1 MASDSESDYELE
13 LSEETRKILQQVM
26 AEKEAETERFEALKR
41 QAESDFDQAKQA
53 DMSLFTENWQL
64 SQFWYDDETSRALG
78 QEALDNTNDSSVI
91 VCISSPSAFV
101 KLMSME
107 PPKNAKIY
115 VFEFDTRFDI
125 YGEQFVHYDFNH
137 PDSFRLLDELKGKV
151 DYIIADPPF
160 LSDECLTKTLETV
173 DVLRKPETG
182 KVLFC
187 TGAKMTDLLLSRQYT
202 LTSFDPKHKGG
213 LSNDFRS
220 YSNYTSVKFPTRHL
234 NISTTISH
242 ISNHNTLLAHQ
253 EKRQE
258 YEQEEAQPDR
268 QVYLSQLFLAS
279 QLSMDLEDILDSPD
293 LDSCQMC
300 HQSMRLAKTFALQAP
315 DLVPGLLRELC
326 LKYKFRRPDTCEGLW
341 ERLGP
346 ELIGIFSEL
355 NLDGSD
361 GYYTCA
367 YAFPGSCPL
376 PVHQPNPIT
385 FPKPKPANAQQPPPS
400 GETIQVLHFSDWHVD
415 PLYQRGS
422 EAKCSHNICCR
433 DYGRFNDPGPI
444 KKPASKWGESKC
456 DTPIALGVSA
466 LEAIQKFVPEAAFG
480 IFTGDIV
487 SHDSWM
493 ITQKYVEDEE
503 TRSYELFKQYL
514 QEIKLYVALG
524 NHDSYPSDQAPG
536 KERPNSY
543 ITHKWLYDHVA
554 DIWEK
559 NNWITSVE
567 ADYAKS
573 HNAMFM
579 TRPMPGLK
587 LITLNTDLYYVRN
600 YFTMLDTEQDDPS
613 GLFHDLILE
622 LQDSEDRGERV
633 WIMGHMAPVARS
645 LPRSSILFQR
655 IVARYSPHVIA
666 GLFFGHFHLD
676 KFIVMHDPDLP
687 QGEDSAVNVVYQGP
701 SVTPNDRMN
710 PGIRWYDVD
719 AKTFSILDSHTAIAD
734 VMTHSTEWELNDQD
748 PLWTHEYS
756 AKALYADR
764 TSPEGSNENPAA
776 SDPLSPQF
784 WYSAVERMRHDRDLF
799 KQYLEFQSKS
809 SSEAK
814 PCPKDSAC
822 ERETLCQMQAST
834 VIAAEACIEEEV
846 AAHKH
851 GKASKKASKKA
862 PFGRTRAGRE
872 IMLQEYDAQRGVMDG
887 LAAMAM
893 IGIRRLERS
902 KDEF

>member
-1 MASDSESDYELE
+1 
-13 LSEETRKILQQVM
+13 
-26 AEKEAETERFEALKR
+26 
-41 QAESDFDQAKQA
+41 
-53 DMSLFTENWQL
+53 
-64 SQFWYDDETSRALG
+64 
-78 QEALDNTNDSSVI
+78 
-91 VCISSPSAFV
+91 
-101 KLMSME
+101 
-107 PPKNAKIY
+107 
-115 VFEFDTRFDI
+115 
-125 YGEQFVHYDFNH
+125 
-137 PDSFRLLDELKGKV
+137 
-151 DYIIADPPF
+151 
-160 LSDECLTKTLETV
+160 
-173 DVLRKPETG
+173 
-182 KVLFC
+182 
-187 TGAKMTDLLLSRQYT
+187 
-202 LTSFDPKHKGG
+202 
-213 LSNDFRS
+213 
-220 YSNYTSVKFPTRHL
+220 
-234 NISTTISH
+234 
-242 ISNHNTLLAHQ
+242 
-253 EKRQE
+253 
-258 YEQEEAQPDR
+258 
-268 QVYLSQLFLAS
+268 
-279 QLSMDLEDILDSPD
+279 MDLEDLLDSPD

-300 HQSMRLAKTFALQAP
+300 HRGMRLAKTFAHQAP
-315 DLVPGLLRELC
+315 DFVPGLMRELC

-376 PVHQPNPIT
+376 PVHHPKPLT
-385 FPKPKPANAQQPPPS
+385 FPKPKPTNAQQPPPS
-400 GETIQVLHFSDWHVD
+400 GESIQVLHFSDWHVD
-415 PLYQRGS
+415 PLYQHGT

-466 LEAIQKFVPEAAFG
+466 LEAIQKFVPQAAFG

-487 SHDSWM
+487 SHDAWM

-567 ADYAKS
+567 AEYAKS

-600 YFTMLDTEQDDPS
+600 YFTMLDTMQDDPS

-633 WIMGHMAPVARS
+633 WIMGHMAPVAKS

-687 QGEDSAVNVVYQGP
+687 HGENSAVNVIYQGP
-701 SVTPNDRMN
+701 SITPNDRMN

-719 AKTFSILDSHTAIAD
+719 AKTFSILDTHTAIAD
-734 VMTHSTEWELNDQD
+734 IMTHGVDWELNDQD
-748 PLWTHEYS
+748 PEWTHEYA
-756 AKALYADR
+756 AKALYSDPTA
-764 TSPEGSNENPAA
+764 SQGSSANPGPL
-776 SDPLSPQF
+776 DPLSPQF
-784 WYSAVERMRHDRDLF
+784 WYSAVERMTHDRDLF
-799 KQYLEFQSKS
+799 KQYLEYRSKS

-834 VIAAEACIEEEV
+834 VVEAEACIAEEIQ
-846 AAHKH
+846 AQKH
-851 GKASKKASKKA
+851 GKGKKKANKRA
-862 PFGRTRAGRE
+862 PFGHTRAGRE
-872 IMLQEYDAQRGVMDG
+872 IVLQDYDVQSGVTENG
-887 LAAMAM
+887 LAAAAR